1 MSTCCENLALGD
13 FVFPQF
19 VLVYLYFEQKC
30 MLFLTSSLLSDCRRG
45 LVFSLMEDKMLVSNL
60 KIKAEQAAKVSF

>member
-13 FVFPQF
+13 FVFPHF
-19 VLVYLYFEQKC
+19 ILVYLYFEHKR
-30 MLFLTSSLLSDCRRG
+30 MLFLTSSLLNDCRRG
-45 LVFSLMEDKMLVSNL
+45 LVFSLMEGRMLVSNL